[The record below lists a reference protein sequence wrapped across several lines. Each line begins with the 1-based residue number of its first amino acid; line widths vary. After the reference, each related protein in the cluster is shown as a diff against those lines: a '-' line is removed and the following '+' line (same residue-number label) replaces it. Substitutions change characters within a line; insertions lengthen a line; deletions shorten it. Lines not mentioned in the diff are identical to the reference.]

1 VIPRG
6 ASTAGRADV
15 ESGPL
20 RDARPLTVGV
30 VAALPAELQS
40 LLHATAAVGE
50 TRSVNS
56 RVRAQAGGIGAAAAR
71 RAAESL
77 VADGVSALV
86 SWGFAAGLD
95 PALTPGTLVISR
107 QLEPPV
113 PGAPG
118 AATAAAAAWAA
129 RLSTRLHGLVPLVN
143 GIIACP
149 DHVVRTAE
157 EKRTLGAS
165 GAVAA
170 DMESAS
176 VASVAAAAGI
186 PWVALRVLVDTVDVI
201 VPRAVAAAIDSS
213 GRFEMPRFFRAL
225 AFRPMD
231 LASLPSL
238 ASAYRRAM
246 RTLATVARTADDGL
260 LASSDSTSSDSASAG
275 YTR

>member
-1 VIPRG
+1 MSPRG
-6 ASTAGRADV
+6 ASNAGRADV
-15 ESGPL
+15 LSGPP
-20 RDARPLTVGV
+20 RDSHPLTVGV

-50 TRSVNS
+50 TRPVNS
-56 RVRAQAGGIGAAAAR
+56 RVRAQAGGIGPAAAH
-71 RAAESL
+71 RAAASL
-77 VADGVSALV
+77 VADGASALV

-95 PALTPGTLVISR
+95 PALHPGTLVISR

-129 RLSTRLHGLVPLVN
+129 RLSTRLRDLVPLVN
-143 GIIACP
+143 GTIACP
-149 DHVVRTAE
+149 DHVVRTAA

-170 DMESAS
+170 DMESAA
-176 VASVAAAAGI
+176 VAAVAAAAGI
-186 PWVALRVLVDTVDVI
+186 PWLALRVLVDTVDI
-201 VPRAVAAAIDSS
+201 LMPQAVATAIDSS
-213 GRFEMPRFFRAL
+213 GRFEMPRFFCAL
-225 AFRPMD
+225 IRRPMD
-231 LASLPSL
+231 LASLPAL

-260 LASSDSTSSDSASAG
+260 LASSETASTG
-275 YTR
+275 YAR